1 MNIYRKKF
9 IIKLLLLVAAVIIGV
24 GSLFYT
30 SRLVE
35 EIKKEERKK
44 IENWAEATRLVVN
57 EEDDE
62 ILNFLVSQ

>member
-35 EIKKEERKK
+35 EIKKEERK
-44 IENWAEATRLVVN
+44 N
-57 EEDDE
+57 
-62 ILNFLVSQ
+62 